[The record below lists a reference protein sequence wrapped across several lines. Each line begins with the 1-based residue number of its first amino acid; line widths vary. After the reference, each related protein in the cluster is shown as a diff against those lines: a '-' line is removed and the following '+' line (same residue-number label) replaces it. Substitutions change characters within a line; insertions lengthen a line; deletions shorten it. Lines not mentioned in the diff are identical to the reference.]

1 MENLKPFKQDI
12 TKICFLPGS
21 IREVGTISSKYNY
34 INLLKLGL
42 KNLGVTFPSEDY
54 VFSNGITQTGSDVKL
69 GGVFTEDTQIGDT
82 GHNFTLICG
91 VGTINASRGLSLINA
106 QLDLDIEAQD
116 GNVNITS
123 SNEINLSG
131 LLNVGVILEYAD
143 NAAAI
148 IGGLVIGNIY
158 RTVDVLKVVH

>member
-12 TKICFLPGS
+12 TKISFLPGS
-21 IREVGTISSKYNY
+21 IREVGTTSSKYNY

-69 GGVFTEDTQIGDT
+69 GGVFTEDTSIGDT
-82 GHNFTLICG
+82 GHNFSLSCG
-91 VGTINASRGLSLINA
+91 TGAINTSRGFSLTNA
-106 QLDLDIEAQD
+106 VLDIALQSQS
-116 GNVNITS
+116 GNINITAS
-123 SNEINLSG
+123 GGINLSG
-131 LLNVGVILEYAD
+131 LINVGVIPQFAD

-148 IGGLVIGNIY
+148 LGGLVVGNLY
-158 RTVDVLKVVH
+158 RTVDTLKVVH